1 MTERKLSLDRI
12 RGVLFG
18 AAFGDSLAGPTEFK
32 SVEDILT
39 AWPPEGPQE
48 LEGEPALVTD
58 DTQMMLAVGEALL
71 YMLKAGA
78 PTTETLEYELRRTF
92 IAWFSSPK
100 NNRAPGRACLEAC
113 ENLSDGQKWL
123 EATSLSSKGCGANM
137 RVQPVALLPKSIC
150 PLTRA
155 AIAQFQAAL
164 THGHA
169 TALAAADLTR
179 LTIELLLAGVGPENL
194 IEALVEYCK
203 KMKDIYIS
211 GWLGDLWQRPGV
223 DSALSYTARGWDEC
237 LLKITS
243 LDNALFDYDPSEDP
257 CLYTGDGWIA
267 EEALATALLCFLS
280 FPEDPVQVIRRA
292 AVTNGDSDS
301 IACLAGSFAGAYT
314 GTVLWPEDWFTE
326 IEYADE
332 LDSMSHAFASY
343 SE

>member
-1 MTERKLSLDRI
+1 MSEINLGSI
-12 RGVLFG
+12 RGILFG
-18 AAFGDSLAGPTEFK
+18 AAFGDSLAAAAEFK
-32 SVEDILT
+32 TVEEILDH
-39 AWPPEGPQE
+39 WPPNGPEE

-71 YMLKAGA
+71 YSLKGGTPSAQS
-78 PTTETLEYELRRTF
+78 LEKELRRTF

-100 NNRAPGRACLEAC
+100 NNRAPGRSCLEAC
-113 ENLSDGQKWL
+113 ENLADGQEWL
-123 EATSLSSKGCGANM
+123 EATSFTSKGCGANM
-137 RVQPVALLPKSIC
+137 RVQPVALLPKNVDG
-150 PLTRA
+150 LTRS
-155 AIAQFQAAL
+155 AIAQFQAAM

-169 TALAAADLTR
+169 TALAASDLTAK
-179 LTIELLLAGVGPENL
+179 TIELLCNGIAPEDL
-194 IEALVEYCK
+194 VEALLEYCRK
-203 KMKDIYIS
+203 QRNVYAS
-211 GWLGDLWQRPGV
+211 SWLGNLWQRPGV
-223 DSALSYTARGWDEC
+223 DDPLVYISRGWDEC
-237 LLKITS
+237 RLKLSS

-257 CLYTGDGWIA
+257 CPYTGDGWIA

-292 AVTNGDSDS
+292 AVTKGDSDS

-314 GTVLWPEDWFTE
+314 GSSLWPEDWFTE

>member
-1 MTERKLSLDRI
+1 MTERNLSLDRI

-32 SVEDILT
+32 NVDEIVS
-39 AWPPEGPQE
+39 AWPPNGPEE

-71 YMLKAGA
+71 YMLKTGT
-78 PTTETLEYELRRTF
+78 PSVTVVEKELRRTF
-92 IAWFSSPK
+92 TSWFSSPE
-100 NNRAPGRACLEAC
+100 NNRAPGRSCLEAC
-113 ENLSDGQKWL
+113 ENLADGTSWL
-123 EATSLSSKGCGANM
+123 EATSLTSKGCGANM
-137 RVQPVALLPKSIC
+137 RVQPVALLPNTIDTQ
-150 PLTRA
+150 TRS

-169 TALAAADLTR
+169 TALAASDLTR
-179 LTIELLLAGVGPENL
+179 LTIELLLSGTAPEDL
-194 IEALVEYCK
+194 VEALVDYCK
-203 KMKDIYIS
+203 KQRAIYAS
-211 GWLGDLWQRPGV
+211 SWLSNLWQRPGIQ
-223 DSALSYTARGWDEC
+223 DSSSYISRGWDEC

-257 CLYTGDGWIA
+257 CQYTGDGWIA

-280 FPEDPVQVIRRA
+280 FTEDPVQAIRRA

-314 GTVLWPEDWFTE
+314 GTVFWPEDWFTE

-343 SE
+343 WE